1 MTVQQQ
7 LVRNAQLQYAALGG
21 SAGASQTVRQTMA
34 ILPPRLQLLYA
45 QMRAQPGAPLA
56 SVNPELLRTTATGAD
71 IVELETATRISE
83 VVIPVKRPQR
93 TEEQAAEP
101 KKAEEVTQEQ
111 LLRMD
116 PVIFSDFALL
126 EGIPLPPRAE
136 TSMSPEQRALVER
149 QRKAFAEEMA
159 RYSRELVQAMEE

>member
-21 SAGASQTVRQTMA
+21 SAGAAQVVRQTLA

-45 QMRAQPGAPLA
+45 QMRAPPGAALA
-56 SVNPELLRTTATGAD
+56 PVNPELLRNSATGAD
-71 IVELETATRISE
+71 IAELETATRVPE

-93 TEEQAAEP
+93 AEEQPAEP
-101 KKAEEVTQEQ
+101 KKEETVTPEQ

-116 PVIFSDFALL
+116 PDIFSDFALL

-136 TSMSPEQRALVER
+136 TSMGPEQRALVER

-159 RYSRELVQAMEE
+159 RYSRELVRAMEE